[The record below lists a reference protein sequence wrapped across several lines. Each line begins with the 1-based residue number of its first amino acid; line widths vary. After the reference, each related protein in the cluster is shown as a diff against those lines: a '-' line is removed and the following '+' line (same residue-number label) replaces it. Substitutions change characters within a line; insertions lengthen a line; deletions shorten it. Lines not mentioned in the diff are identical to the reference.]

1 MIDKNHNLQKR
12 LLDLEE
18 KHQKMLSIVKTA
30 KMIKHNAPNSIYC
43 DCCKRGFPYLR
54 YTYSKDDLDI
64 CLECVQDLK
73 DLEHTENSTIL
84 NNSRS
89 FFWKLKTKIGL

>member
-1 MIDKNHNLQKR
+1 MPLVCAPPIRMSIVEEIEKTKKELIDMIDKNYNLQKR

-18 KHQKMLSIVKTA
+18 KHQKMLSILKTA

-64 CLECVQDLK
+64 CLECAQDL
-73 DLEHTENSTIL
+73 E
-84 NNSRS
+84 
-89 FFWKLKTKIGL
+89 